1 MTTVSRRRYS
11 AEFKAQAV
19 ALVNNGKSVPEVAL
33 ELEISDGV
41 LYAWLRQESA
51 SAQLGSGGTRAVG
64 ERSAADEL
72 RRLRRENANLKLEN
86 DILKKAAVILGT
98 RPLSGGAR

>member
-19 ALVNNGKSVPEVAL
+19 GLVNNGKSVPEVAL

-41 LYAWLRQESA
+41 LYAWVRQENE
-51 SAQLGSGGTRAVG
+51 SAQLGSGGSRAVG

-72 RRLRRENANLKLEN
+72 RRLRREIANLKLEN
-86 DILKKAAVILGT
+86 DILKKAAIIFAT
-98 RPLSGGAR
+98 KPQPRPGQ